1 MLESMVIR
9 RAFTLIELLV
19 VIAIIALL
27 IGLLLP
33 ALAKGREAARQTI
46 CLSNQRQI
54 GMALSAYAST
64 YKEWTPREAG
74 NSENGFVAQV
84 PAFRGSQFNL
94 AWAFNLRPFIDQRAS
109 SMTADG
115 GLGDQYRDAPYYRD
129 PSRPKDPH
137 NIHYVNNGLRFTRPG
152 VVDINDTKSPAVL
165 HRYPRPFD
173 TMFLTCF
180 TDDPNGVRYGNW
192 YANNASELNI
202 AIYYDMWNP
211 SNVNGVGASGHTT
224 YQRIA
229 KNRHGSGANAVFLDG
244 HAMHRPAADLT
255 LVANWDDGDYRRA
268 DR

>member
-180 TDDPNGVRYGNW
+180 TDDPNGVRWGNN
-192 YANNASELNI
+192 YAAGNDELQISIFYDLWQVNNITGL
-202 AIYYDMWNP
+202 
-211 SNVNGVGASGHTT
+211 GAQTPT
-224 YQRIA
+224 EAQRIA
-229 KNRHGSGANAVFLDG
+229 IKRHGSGPNVLFMDT
-244 HAMHRPAADLT
+244 HAALTKGSKVADPKL
-255 LVANWDDGDYRRA
+255 WEDGDYRP
-268 DR
+268 